1 LVHDPVVA
9 VSLLPSCGVPLIVG
23 AAVFDGGDGGGGGGE
38 PPELPELPE
47 PLELEL
53 VTGPTCELVAEL
65 DPPAL
70 VAVTTTSILSP
81 TSVDVSV
88 YVELVAPPML
98 LHPLLVQSC
107 HW

>member
-1 LVHDPVVA
+1 VVGHWPTVPV
-9 VSLLPSCGVPLIVG
+9 
-23 AAVFDGGDGGGGGGE
+23 E

-47 PLELEL
+47 PPEL
-53 VTGPTCELVAEL
+53 VTGPTCELCAEPE
-65 DPPAL
+65 PPAL
-70 VAVTTTSILSP
+70 VAVTTMSMLSP

-98 LHPLLVQSC
+98 LHPVVVQSC